1 MLIKEKYSKT
11 LSESS
16 KIEETND
23 SFMKLLILYLSFS
36 IVDYLGDTF
45 ILLFCLNL
53 LILYYPLNKNYP
65 NFIFLFIN
73 NGKNVFNNFI
83 MMINNSI
90 PKYEGEEDK

>member
-23 SFMKLLILYLSFS
+23 SFIKLLILYFSFS

-53 LILYYPLNKNYP
+53 LNLYYPLNKNYP

-83 MMINNSI
+83 KMINNSI